1 MKRELIALVN
11 VLLIMGG
18 CSGNKQQSEDFLV
31 VDVTANYPKKELI
44 LQDILD
50 VEYIPLETSDEFL
63 TSANIQAIGKE
74 VIILRNM
81 NNDGD
86 IFVFDRHGKGVRK
99 INRLGQGGEEYT
111 NVLGITLDEENEEI
125 FINNHYSHKIKVYN
139 LSGDFKRSFDQR
151 ETFFYD
157 QMGDLDKEHLICHD
171 GHLEFNKTDLKRNFF
186 LIVSKQNGE
195 IKKEVAIPYQEKKST
210 LILARDANGKVINDR
225 NIYNRQ
231 LIPFQDSWIL
241 VEPSADTIYNYSQ
254 AHILKPFIVRTPSVN
269 SMEPEVFL
277 FPGVLTDRYYFMQT
291 VKREYNF
298 TTDTGM
304 LRTDLVYDTQ
314 ENAIF
319 ECIVYNDDFETKKP
333 MSLAYEIPMFTI
345 VNNEI
350 AFMKRLEAYELVEAY
365 KQGQLKGRLK
375 EIAAGLNEESNPVIM
390 IAKCKKSA
398 DKP

>member
-1 MKRELIALVN
+1 MKREFIALAI
-11 VLLIMGG
+11 VLLISGG
-18 CSGNKQQSEDFLV
+18 CNGNKQQSEDFLV

-44 LQDILD
+44 LQDFMD

-63 TSANIQAIGKE
+63 TSANIQAIGRDI
-74 VIILRNM
+74 IILKNM

-86 IFVFDRHGKGVRK
+86 IFVFDRRGKGLRK

-111 NVLGITLDEENEEI
+111 NVLGVTLDEGNEEI

-139 LSGDFKRSFDQR
+139 LSGDFKRSYEQR

-157 QMGDLDKEHLICHD
+157 QIGDFDEKHLICHD
-171 GHLEFNKTDLKRNFF
+171 GHLEFYKADLKRNFF
-186 LIVSKQNGE
+186 LIVSKQDGE
-195 IKKEVAIPYQEKKST
+195 IKKEVAIPYEEKKST
-210 LILARDANGKVINDR
+210 LIVARDANGKVINDR

-231 LIPFQDSWIL
+231 LIPFQDNWIL
-241 VEPSADTIYNYSQ
+241 VEPSADTIYRYSQ

-277 FPGVLTDRYYFMQT
+277 FPGVLTDRYYFMQA

-298 TTDTGM
+298 STDTGM
-304 LRTDLVYDTQ
+304 PRTDLVYDTQ

-319 ECIVYNDDFETKKP
+319 ECIVYNDDFETKKL

-365 KQGQLKGRLK
+365 KKGQLKGRLK
-375 EIAAGLNEESNPVIM
+375 EIASGLHEESNPVIM
-390 IAKCKKSA
+390 IAKYKK
-398 DKP
+398 